1 MQVGSRMMN
10 LWGQD
15 QLPQEDVQAVGEES
29 TSGER
34 VGRNQYVY

>member
-1 MQVGSRMMN
+1 MN

-15 QLPQEDVQAVGEES
+15 QLPQREDVQAVGEES

-34 VGRNQYVY
+34 VGRN